1 MAKDYHEI
9 RDPIHGFIIFND
21 LEKDIINS
29 PEFQRLKYIRQL
41 GMGYLVYPG
50 SHHTRFEHSL
60 GVMELA
66 TRVFDGE
73 KRVKRTNPAPL
84 RMSWN

>member
-21 LEKDIINS
+21 LEKEIINS

-66 TRVFDGE
+66 TRVFNTLVANEE
-73 KRVKRTNPAPL
+73 K
-84 RMSWN
+84 